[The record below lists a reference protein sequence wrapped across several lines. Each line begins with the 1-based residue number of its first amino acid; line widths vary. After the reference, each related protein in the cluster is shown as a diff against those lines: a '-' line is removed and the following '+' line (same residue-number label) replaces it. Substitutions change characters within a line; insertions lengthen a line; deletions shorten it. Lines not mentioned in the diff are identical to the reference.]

1 MNTYQIIIEYAGTN
15 FVGWQIQKN
24 GISVQEIIQKVVS
37 KLVKT
42 KITLSGSGRT
52 DAGVHALAQSA
63 HFKIKSEI
71 KNKMIFLN
79 SLNHFLSKYD
89 ISILD
94 LKKKSNSFHA
104 RHSAKK
110 RVYKYLI
117 INRAS
122 PLSLKKNRAWH
133 LKKKINIDVMKKGA
147 NVLKKTKNFSTF
159 RASSCSAKSPIKT
172 MEKVQ
177 IIKKKRDTIE
187 IIFVSRS
194 FLQQQVRSMVG
205 CLRYLG
211 EGKWSI
217 KKFKQVTFSK
227 KRSNCAPP
235 APPQGLY
242 LQRVQY

>member
-1 MNTYQIIIEYAGTN
+1 MNTYQIIIEYSGTN
-15 FVGWQIQKN
+15 FVGWQIQRN
-24 GISVQEIIQKVVS
+24 GLSIQEVIQKVVS

-63 HFKIKSEI
+63 HFKIKYPI
-71 KNKMIFLN
+71 KNKIIFLN
-79 SLNHFLSKYD
+79 SLNYFLSKYD

-104 RHSAKK
+104 RYSAKK

-117 INRAS
+117 INRSS

-133 LKKKINIDVMKKGA
+133 LKKKINIDIMKKGA
-147 NVLKKTKNFSTF
+147 KVLKKTKNFSTF

-177 IIKKKRDTIE
+177 IIKKRDAIE
-187 IIFVSRS
+187 IIFVSKS

-205 CLRYLG
+205 CLKYLG

-227 KRSNCAPP
+227 KRVNCAPP

-242 LQRVQY
+242 LQKVQY